1 MRTAPPGMTYQ
12 RSSISLTARGL
23 ALAAALVAPPSIS
36 TASAQ
41 DGGDVNVNLEALGLT
56 PGSTAEGAP
65 RLILKYPGSSTATR
79 SVPQLRYPD
88 VPAPAPRPTPPKVTA
103 APAAQPTTPSKPDT
117 KPKAASAPAKAE
129 PVAKKPEPKP
139 VVEEAK
145 AEPAPQSPAP
155 SPAPAPAPVET
166 APQPAPR
173 AVEQARIA
181 DPTPEQIPAADPP
194 IEATAEATPEAPAET
209 EVAALTPPPAATELP
224 EPSPAILRVIFDP
237 QTAAIIGSAR
247 KELDAIGESLR
258 YDPRRI
264 ELKAYGGTP
273 GDKASE
279 ARRISLKRGL
289 AVRAY
294 LIGLGID
301 SRRIDVRALGGI
313 TDTGAPDRV
322 DVAYS
327 GT

>member
-1 MRTAPPGMTYQ
+1 MTYQ

-56 PGSTAEGAP
+56 SGSTAEGAP

-103 APAAQPTTPSKPDT
+103 APAAQPATPSKPDT
-117 KPKAASAPAKAE
+117 KPKATSAAAKAK

-139 VVEEAK
+139 VVEEAM

-155 SPAPAPAPVET
+155 VPAPVET

-173 AVEQARIA
+173 AVEQARVA
-181 DPTPEQIPAADPP
+181 DPAPEQTPVAEPP
-194 IEATAEATPEAPAET
+194 IEATAEATLEAPAET
-209 EVAALTPPPAATELP
+209 EVAALTPPPAATQLP
-224 EPSPAILRVIFDP
+224 DPAPAILRVIFDP

-301 SRRIDVRALGGI
+301 SRRIDVRALGGV